1 MSSLKSAL
9 VCLATL
15 GRSVC
20 LKLRRV
26 VGSIA
31 VLLAAIAIAFVASVR
46 KHPGV
51 TSSLVMGHNARSGA
65 ASKSA
70 AAKSRLQR
78 VARLS
83 RGTYFG
89 QLITDRDSVLE
100 RWPDRIG
107 RPIRV
112 WISTPDSIDGWK
124 IEYRES
130 VTAAFQEWSAT
141 GIPVRFD
148 FVDDSASAE
157 VRVFWAE
164 SLDGHTAGMTF
175 WQSDSRRW
183 MRSARITIA
192 MRASDGGR
200 QNARGI
206 GSIALHEV
214 GHLLGLSHS
223 PHSRDIMAPWV
234 TAKELSPGDRATVR
248 LLYALPAGRI

>member
-1 MSSLKSAL
+1 M
-9 VCLATL
+9 

-26 VGSIA
+26 VGCVA
-31 VLLAAIAIAFVASVR
+31 VLLVVVAIALVTSGR
-46 KHPGV
+46 THPGV
-51 TSSLVMGHNARSGA
+51 TSSLVMGHNARSGG
-65 ASKSA
+65 
-70 AAKSRLQR
+70 AAKSVSATSRRQR

-100 RWPDRIG
+100 RWPDRVG

-112 WISTPDSIDGWK
+112 WISTPDSVEGWK
-124 IEYRES
+124 SDYIAP
-130 VTAAFQEWSAT
+130 VTTAFEQWSAT
-141 GIPVRFD
+141 GIPVRFE
-148 FVDDSASAE
+148 FVDDSTSAE
-157 VRVFWAE
+157 VRVFWAD

-200 QNARGI
+200 QNGRGI
-206 GSIALHEV
+206 SSIALHEV

-223 PHSRDIMAPWV
+223 PHARDIMAPWV
-234 TAKELSPGDRATVR
+234 IAKQLSDGDRATVR

>member
-1 MSSLKSAL
+1 
-9 VCLATL
+9 
-15 GRSVC
+15 
-20 LKLRRV
+20 LKLRRIVGCVAV
-26 VGSIA
+26 VLP
-31 VLLAAIAIAFVASVR
+31 VVAIALVMSVST
-46 KHPGV
+46 HPGM

-65 ASKSA
+65 SNSA
-70 AAKSRLQR
+70 AAKSRRER
-78 VARLS
+78 VARLA

-100 RWPDRIG
+100 RWPDRIS

-112 WISTPDSIDGWK
+112 WISTPDSVSEWK
-124 IEYRES
+124 SEYVAS
-130 VTAAFQEWSAT
+130 VTTAFELWSAT
-141 GIPVRFD
+141 GIPVQFD
-148 FVDDSASAE
+148 FVGDSASAE
-157 VRVFWAE
+157 VRVFWAD
-164 SLDGHTAGMTF
+164 SLDNHTAGMTF

-192 MRASDGGR
+192 MRASDGGK

-223 PHSRDIMAPWV
+223 PHARDIMAPWV
-234 TAKELSPGDRATVR
+234 IAKELSPGDRATIR